1 MIRIHNGPLPPNGR
15 IMKYL
20 RSRVCGSV
28 DHTKTSQC
36 CEEESLTL
44 VATNDQKDVINR
56 RVMHKIYDQ
65 EDLVLCESRD
75 SMAIEGI
82 EIP

>member
-28 DHTKTSQC
+28 DHIKTSQC

-44 VATNDQKDVINR
+44 VATND
-56 RVMHKIYDQ
+56 
-65 EDLVLCESRD
+65 
-75 SMAIEGI
+75 
-82 EIP
+82 